1 MYTSPCAMSDLKKK
15 YFLCTKSDKKF
26 KNAYHPRRHNGTL
39 EEEKA
44 IYK

>member
-15 YFLCTKSDKKF
+15 GFLCTKSDKRF
-26 KNAYHPRRHNGTL
+26 KNAYHPRRHNGTQ